1 MKSAT
6 LLRMEGGKT
15 AWLAGATGLI
25 GSSLLN
31 ELLSQDWYE
40 RVVALVR
47 RSTGVHHPRLVERIV
62 DFSSLNADEFAPVD
76 DVFCALGTTIKK
88 AGSPARFREVDFEYP
103 LKLARAAKNAVA
115 QQFLLVS
122 SVGANAKSSNFY
134 LRVKGELEAALRD
147 EGFDSLHIFRPS
159 ILVGKRAESRPG
171 ERLGIIAGQVIAP
184 LLIGSSRKYR
194 PIRASDV
201 AKAMVA
207 AAHKFL
213 PGVHV
218 HEFDSIRKLASY

>member
-1 MKSAT
+1 
-6 LLRMEGGKT
+6 MEGGKT

-25 GSSLLN
+25 GGSLLN
-31 ELLSQDWYE
+31 ELLSQKRYE

-47 RSTGVHHPRLVERIV
+47 RSTGVQHSQLVERIV
-62 DFSSLNADEFAPVD
+62 NFSALNSDELGTVH

-88 AGSPARFREVDFEYP
+88 AGSPARFREIDFEYP
-103 LKLARAAKNAVA
+103 LKLARAAKRAGA

-122 SVGANAKSSNFY
+122 SVGANAQSSNFY
-134 LRVKGELEAALRD
+134 LRVKGELEAALQQ
-147 EGFDSLHIFRPS
+147 EGFASLQIFRPS

-171 ERLGIIAGQVIAP
+171 EKFGIIAGKAIAP
-184 LLIGSSRKYR
+184 LMIGGLRRYR

-207 AAHKFL
+207 AAQES
-213 PGVHV
+213 PEGVRV
-218 HEFDSIRKLASY
+218 YEFDSIRKLANY

>member
-25 GSSLLN
+25 GSSLLG
-31 ELLSQDWYE
+31 ELLSDERYE
-40 RVVALVR
+40 RIVALVR
-47 RSTGVHHPRLVERIV
+47 RSTGVQHPRLVERIV
-62 DFSSLNADEFAPVD
+62 DFSALNADELGPVQ

-88 AGSPARFREVDFEYP
+88 AGSPARFREIDFEYP
-103 LKLARAAKNAVA
+103 LKLARAAKSTGAG
-115 QQFLLVS
+115 QFLLVS
-122 SVGANAKSSNFY
+122 SVGANAQSSNFY
-134 LRVKGELEAALRD
+134 LRVKGELEAALQD
-147 EGFDSLHIFRPS
+147 QGFNSLQIFRPS

-171 ERLGIIAGQVIAP
+171 ERFGIIAGQVIAP

-207 AAHKFL
+207 AAHEFSF
-213 PGVHV
+213 GVHV
-218 HEFDSIRKLASY
+218 HEFDSIKKLANY